1 MAMPPA
7 AFIQT
12 KATFSRAEA
21 IAAGVSAAMLSH
33 YCRTGRI
40 RRLCRGVYAS
50 NLVDVAEMTS
60 LPEIE
65 ALLAKKTS
73 FVVCLLSALRL
84 HCFTTQQP
92 HELWVAV
99 PQGHKLPVLADAP
112 APVCLQLS
120 EPYFSYG
127 IEIKEVEG
135 LKIPVYSAAKTVA
148 DCFKFRNRYGLE
160 LALEALQEGFRLKKF
175 TACELEQAAAVCRVS
190 KIMRPY
196 MEMLQS

>member
-1 MAMPPA
+1 
-7 AFIQT
+7 
-12 KATFSRAEA
+12 
-21 IAAGVSAAMLSH
+21 
-33 YCRTGRI
+33 
-40 RRLCRGVYAS
+40 VYAS

>member
-1 MAMPPA
+1 MAMPLA

-12 KATFSRAEA
+12 RATFSRAEA
-21 IAAGVSAAMLSH
+21 IAAGVSPAMLSY

-50 NLVDVAEMTS
+50 NLADVAELTS

-65 ALLAKKTS
+65 ALLAKNTS

-84 HCFTTQQP
+84 HGFTAQQP
-92 HELWVAV
+92 HELWVAI
-99 PQGHKLPVLADAP
+99 PKGRKLPVLVGVP
-112 APVCLQLS
+112 APVCIQLS

-127 IEIKEVEG
+127 VEIKEVEG

-148 DCFKFRNRYGLE
+148 DCFKFRNKYGLE
-160 LALEALQEGFRLKKF
+160 LALEALQEGFRQKKF
-175 TACELEQAAAVCRVS
+175 TAYELEQTAAVCRVARV
-190 KIMRPY
+190 MRPY

>member
-21 IAAGVSAAMLSH
+21 IAAGVSPAMLSH

-65 ALLAKKTS
+65 ALLAKNTS

-99 PQGHKLPVLADAP
+99 PQGHKLPVLAGAP

-175 TACELEQAAAVCRVS
+175 TACELEQAAEVCRVS